1 MADGLLGEKGGEK
14 KKFVKRQGQFSAEN
28 IQQSLG
34 IYLREVVRLDDG

>member
-1 MADGLLGEKGGEK
+1 MVDGLLGEKGK
-14 KKFVKRQGQFSAEN
+14 KEFVERQGQFSAEN